1 MRCYSLASARQHPLQ
16 VTVLVLEGL
25 GLEQI
30 PSEVWEMPL
39 LETLILSGNALRV
52 LPLELR
58 ELTALKTLQLA
69 SNQLKEIPALP
80 PNLTQLDVQRN
91 QLTQFPA
98 SVAELKQLQRL
109 NLSSNRLRS
118 VFSPKL
124 PLLKELSLDNNQ
136 LISFSL
142 QVASLPKIEKIHL
155 SKNRLSNV
163 ELQGEFPHLDALH
176 LSNNKLN
183 QLPDQL
189 VGLPFL
195 RVLQLSKNQ
204 LTELPGSLSTC
215 VWLKEL
221 DLSFNAFRELPN
233 CVSEQ
238 ERLEEL
244 DLAGNKL
251 TSLPNLPQN
260 LRKLNLARNQLT
272 AIPKTVLLTHKLRS
286 LNLAYNPLVKVAGLA
301 KCSSLDQLTVTGI
314 RTEDLATELLKL
326 PKPSILSGLPSSPPW
341 KELLPFA
348 RACTRKNLPAAQRQ
362 LLWEVVQN
370 KTPLSQLS
378 LDLLLKGIA
387 MGIPAFQSRL
397 CGHLLQQRAADF
409 NLKTIK
415 EGTKLAIVGR
425 STLPKQEL
433 EWRLSQKQLQLTPLD
448 QARIWVLARPPFPEK
463 LPSGEDISWLDETE
477 LEQLIS
483 PDAPI
488 FDALDQEHLL
498 QLLLHEDP
506 INIRLAAQLLSHNG
520 VAPQMLPYL
529 YLAWH
534 WTKEAKLRRELRD
547 LLERNW
553 PPEQKHLLRS
563 RVSIPRELPWEQA
576 KQRLKVVLGSNFDNA
591 LNFEK

>member
-1 MRCYSLASARQHPLQ
+1 MRCYSLASARQNRLQ

-30 PSEVWEMPL
+30 PLEVWEMPL
-39 LETLILSGNALRV
+39 LETLVLNKNALRD
-52 LPLELR
+52 LPLELQ
-58 ELTALKTLQLA
+58 ELTALKNLQLA

-80 PNLTQLDVQRN
+80 PNLIHLDVQKN
-91 QLTQFPA
+91 QLTQFPESIA
-98 SVAELKQLQRL
+98 ALNQLQRL
-109 NLSSNRLRS
+109 NLSSNRMRS
-118 VFSPKL
+118 FSSA
-124 PLLKELSLDNNQ
+124 PLFVLKELSVDNN
-136 LISFSL
+136 LFISFSL
-142 QVASLPKIEKIHL
+142 RAAFLPKIEKIHL
-155 SKNRLSNV
+155 AKNRLSSI

-204 LTELPGSLSTC
+204 LTGLPDSLSTC

-221 DLSFNAFRELPN
+221 DLSFNAFRELPS
-233 CVSEQ
+233 CVSDH

-251 TSLPNLPQN
+251 ASLPNLPQN

-272 AIPKTVLLTHKLRS
+272 ALPKPVMLHGTLRS
-286 LNLAYNPLVKVAGLA
+286 LNLGHNPLKKADGLA
-301 KCSSLDQLTVTGI
+301 KCSNLDQLILTGV
-314 RTEDLATELLKL
+314 RAEDLATELLKL
-326 PKPSILSGLPSSPPW
+326 PQPSILSGLPSSPPW

-348 RACTRKNLPAAQRQ
+348 RACARKNLPESERQ
-362 LLWEVVQN
+362 LLWEVFLD
-370 KTPLSQLS
+370 KMPLTQLPI
-378 LDLLLKGIA
+378 DLLLKGIA
-387 MGIPAFQSRL
+387 MGIPAFQVRL
-397 CGHLLQQRAADF
+397 HTHLLQQRAANFD
-409 NLKTIK
+409 LSTIK

-448 QARIWVLARPPFPEK
+448 QARIWVLARPPFPEL
-463 LPSGEDISWLDETE
+463 LPLSDGIVWLDETE

-506 INIRLAAQLLSHNG
+506 INVRLAAQLLSHNG

-529 YLAWH
+529 YLAWR

-563 RVSIPRELPWEQA
+563 RVSIPRDLPWEQA
-576 KQRLKVVLGSNFDNA
+576 KQRLKVVLGNNFDNA

>member
-1 MRCYSLASARQHPLQ
+1 MRCYSLAAARQNRLQ
-16 VTVLVLEGL
+16 VSVLVLEGL

-30 PSEVWEMPL
+30 PPEVWEMPL
-39 LETLILSGNALRV
+39 LETLVLNKNALRV
-52 LPLELR
+52 LPLKLR
-58 ELTALKTLQLA
+58 ELTALKNLQLA

-80 PNLTQLDVQRN
+80 PNLIQLDLQKN
-91 QLTQFPA
+91 QLTQFPE
-98 SVAELKQLQRL
+98 SVAALKQLQRL
-109 NLSSNRLRS
+109 NLSSNHMRS
-118 VFSPKL
+118 FSYRML

-142 QVASLPKIEKIHL
+142 QAASLPKIEKIHL
-155 SKNRLSNV
+155 AKNRLSSM

-204 LTELPGSLSTC
+204 LTGLPASLTTC

-221 DLSFNAFRELPN
+221 DLSFNAFRELPS
-233 CVSEQ
+233 CVSSH

-251 TSLPNLPQN
+251 ASLPNLPQN

-272 AIPKTVLLTHKLRS
+272 AIPKTLLLTHKLRS
-286 LNLAYNPLVKVAGLA
+286 LNLAHNPLVKASGLA
-301 KCSSLDQLTVTGI
+301 KCSSLDQLTLTGI
-314 RTEDLATELLKL
+314 RTEDLPAELLKL

-348 RACTRKNLPAAQRQ
+348 RACTRKNLPTAQRQ
-362 LLWEVVQN
+362 LLWEVFQD
-370 KTPLSQLS
+370 KTPLSHLS

-387 MGIPAFQSRL
+387 MGIPAFQARL
-397 CGHLLQQRAADF
+397 CGHLLQQRATGF

-415 EGTKLAIVGR
+415 EGTRLGILGR

-433 EWRLSQKQLQLTPLD
+433 EWRLSQKKMQLAPLD
-448 QARIWVLARPPFPEK
+448 QAQIWVLARPPFPEK
-463 LPSGEDISWLDETE
+463 LPSSDGISWLDETE

-483 PDAPI
+483 PEAPI

-506 INIRLAAQLLSHNG
+506 INVRLAAQLLSHNG

-529 YLAWH
+529 YLAWR
-534 WTKEAKLRRELRD
+534 WIKEAKLRRELRD

-553 PPEQKHLLRS
+553 PPEHKHLLRS
-563 RVSIPRELPWEQA
+563 RVSIPRDIPWEQA
-576 KQRLKVVLGSNFDNA
+576 EQRLKVVLGSNFDNA

>member
-1 MRCYSLASARQHPLQ
+1 M
-16 VTVLVLEGL
+16 
-25 GLEQI
+25 
-30 PSEVWEMPL
+30 
-39 LETLILSGNALRV
+39 
-52 LPLELR
+52 
-58 ELTALKTLQLA
+58 
-69 SNQLKEIPALP
+69 
-80 PNLTQLDVQRN
+80 
-91 QLTQFPA
+91 
-98 SVAELKQLQRL
+98 QLQRL

-118 VFSPKL
+118 VFYPKL

-136 LISFSL
+136 LMSFSL
-142 QVASLPKIEKIHL
+142 QVASLPKIEKVHL
-155 SKNRLSNV
+155 SKNRLSSID
-163 ELQGEFPHLDALH
+163 LQGEFPHLDALH
-176 LSNNKLN
+176 LSYNNLN

-195 RVLQLSKNQ
+195 RVLQLSKNK
-204 LTELPGSLSTC
+204 LTGLPDSLSTC
-215 VWLKEL
+215 GWLKEL
-221 DLSFNAFRELPN
+221 DLSFNAFRELPS
-233 CVSEQ
+233 CVSGH

-251 TSLPNLPQN
+251 AILPNLPQN

-286 LNLAYNPLVKVAGLA
+286 LNLAHNPLVKVVGLA

-314 RTEDLATELLKL
+314 RTEDLAAELLKL
-326 PKPSILSGLPSSPPW
+326 PKPSILSGLPSSSPW

-348 RACTRKNLPAAQRQ
+348 RACARKKLPESERQ
-362 LLWEVVQN
+362 LLWEAFLD
-370 KTPLSQLS
+370 KMPLTQLPI
-378 LDLLLKGIA
+378 DLRLKGIA
-387 MGIPAFQSRL
+387 MGIPAFQNRL
-397 CGHLLQQRAADF
+397 RTHLLQQRAANFD
-409 NLKTIK
+409 LSTIK

-425 STLPKQEL
+425 STLSKQEL
-433 EWRLSQKQLQLTPLD
+433 EWRLSQKQLQLTSLD
-448 QARIWVLARPPFPEK
+448 QASIWVLARPPFPEK
-463 LPSGEDISWLDETE
+463 LTSNDGISWLDETE

-506 INIRLAAQLLSHNG
+506 INVRLAAQLLSHNG

-534 WTKEAKLRRELRD
+534 WIKEAKLRRELRD

-553 PPEQKHLLRS
+553 PSEQKHLLRS

-576 KQRLKVVLGSNFDNA
+576 KQRLKVVLGNNFNNA

>member
-1 MRCYSLASARQHPLQ
+1 MRCYSLASARQYSLQ

-30 PSEVWEMPL
+30 PPEVWEMPL
-39 LETLILSGNALRV
+39 LETLVLNRNALSV

-98 SVAELKQLQRL
+98 SIAELKQLQRL

-118 VFSPKL
+118 VFYPKL

-204 LTELPGSLSTC
+204 LTELPASLSTC

-221 DLSFNAFRELPN
+221 DLSFNAFRELPS

-251 TSLPNLPQN
+251 VSLPNLPQN

-272 AIPKTVLLTHKLRS
+272 AIPKTVLLAHKLRS
-286 LNLAYNPLVKVAGLA
+286 LNLAHNPLVNVAGLA

-314 RTEDLATELLKL
+314 RTEDLAAELLKL

-348 RACTRKNLPAAQRQ
+348 RACARKNWPESERQ
-362 LLWEVVQN
+362 LLWEAFLD
-370 KTPLSQLS
+370 KMPLTQLPI
-378 LDLLLKGIA
+378 DLRLKGIA
-387 MGIPAFQSRL
+387 MGIPAFQTRL
-397 CGHLLQQRAADF
+397 HTHLLQQRAANFD
-409 NLKTIK
+409 LSAIK

-425 STLPKQEL
+425 STLSKQEL
-433 EWRLSQKQLQLTPLD
+433 ERRLSQKQLQLTPLD

-463 LPSGEDISWLDETE
+463 LPSVEGISWLDETE

-563 RVSIPRELPWEQA
+563 RVSIPRDLPWEQA